1 MDKEKQELEPLQP
14 HSVDR
19 LRERFL
25 SRINKTQVI
34 NPSSGL
40 GSGSVIRVSK
50 SSISDKNKSAVC
62 YLPGGVP
69 IYKPV
74 DDDQHKSEP
83 KDEKYSKNV
92 DLPGFYCDTCRILY
106 KDSHSYLNH
115 INSKVHQKAIGR
127 SMKVEK
133 ASLDQVK
140 EKLSNI
146 KSISIGNIHDDQ
158 KYTHDEI
165 IDQVKKNARKR
176 SEIDRQE
183 KRMRKEKNNEHEL
196 NTVEQIEEIDPIIKD
211 MRESG
216 FDFTGF
222 CSTKK

>member
-1 MDKEKQELEPLQP
+1 MNEKKQELKPLQP

-25 SRINKTQVI
+25 SRLNKTQVI
-34 NPSSGL
+34 NPSSEIEN
-40 GSGSVIRVSK
+40 GSAIRISK
-50 SSISDKNKSAVC
+50 FNISDKSKSTVD

-74 DDDQHKSEP
+74 DNDQNKVGV
-83 KDEKYSKNV
+83 KDEKFSENIIEKSMN
-92 DLPGFYCDTCRILY
+92 LPGFYCDTCRILY

-115 INSKVHQKAIGR
+115 INSKAHQKAIGR

-140 EKLSNI
+140 ERLNNI
-146 KSISIGNIHDDQ
+146 KTRAIENVHDDQ

-165 IDQVKKNARKR
+165 IDQAKKNARKR
-176 SEIDRQE
+176 NEIDIQE
-183 KRMRKEKNNEHEL
+183 KRMRRKENMKHEL
-196 NTVEQIEEIDPIIKD
+196 DKVDPIIED
-211 MRESG
+211 MKKAG
-216 FDFTGF
+216 FEFKGF